1 MTTLYY
7 TRGLPAS
14 GKSTKAREMVAE
26 RLDYG
31 FMVRINRDDIRSM
44 LGTTTGQQEGF
55 ITRLQDSMIDTA
67 LSAGHDVIVD
77 DTNFFKGTDK
87 RFRLLAEKH
96 GADTVLIDFTD
107 VPLETCITRDFWRK
121 DAVGEYVIRQMHDR
135 YLSTNN

>member
-1 MTTLYY
+1 MTFLYY

-26 RLDYG
+26 RMDYDLL
-31 FMVRINRDDIRSM
+31 VRINRDDIRSM
-44 LGTTTGQQEGF
+44 LGTTTGQHEGF
-55 ITRLQDSMIDTA
+55 ITILQDRMIDTA
-67 LSAGHDVIVD
+67 LSSGHDVIVD

-96 GADTVLIDFTD
+96 DAQTVLLDFTD

-121 DAVGEYVIRQMHDR
+121 DAVGEYVIRNMHDR
-135 YLSTNN
+135 YIGGK